1 MSAPMLSVEQAQ
13 ARMLALLT
21 PLPTEIVPVGQ
32 AVGRYLPEPLIA
44 ARTQPA
50 ADLSAMDGY
59 AVAGAGP
66 WRRIGES
73 RCGEPF
79 GGALAEG
86 ECVRISTGAILPA
99 GADRILIQEDAAVDG
114 DRVIATED
122 PLPGQHIRGKGFD
135 FRTGDAVL
143 DGGARI
149 GPAQLALVRAAGH
162 GMVQLGRLPTI
173 AIFDSG
179 DELVTDP
186 AACALHQLP
195 ASNGAMLGALA
206 ASIPCIIRQGAPL
219 PDRLDAIVAALE
231 AHRDADLLV
240 LTGGASVGDHDLA
253 RPALEAVGAEL
264 DFWKVA
270 MRPGKPLMV
279 ARRGRQLVLGLPGNP
294 VSAFVTGFLFMLPAL
309 RRLLGAAQCLPQPV
323 MLPLAQDCPPGGMRR
338 EFLRGSL
345 GPDGVVP
352 ALQRDSSALLTLA
365 RSRLLIDRPAHADA
379 SKAGT
384 SVPCYLLET
393 GGIA

>member
-1 MSAPMLSVEQAQ
+1 MLSVEEAQ
-13 ARMLALLT
+13 ARMLALLA
-21 PLPTEIVPVGQ
+21 PLPTEIVPVED
-32 AVGRYLPEPLIA
+32 AVGRYLAEPLQA
-44 ARTQPA
+44 ARTQPP

-59 AVAGAGP
+59 AVAGPGP
-66 WRRIGES
+66 WRKIGES

-79 GGALAEG
+79 GGTLSPG
-86 ECVRISTGAILPA
+86 ECVRISTGAILPD
-99 GADRILIQEDAAVDG
+99 GADRILIQEDAEVAGEQVT
-114 DRVIATED
+114 ATEE
-122 PLPGQHIRGKGFD
+122 PPIGKHIRRGGFE
-135 FRTGDAVL
+135 FAPGDAL
-143 DGGARI
+143 LAAGARI
-149 GPAQLALVRAAGH
+149 GPAQLALIRSSGHAAVAVHRAPN
-162 GMVQLGRLPTI
+162 V

-179 DELVTDP
+179 DELASDP
-186 AACALHQLP
+186 TACAVHQIP

-206 ASIPCIIRQGAPL
+206 AGLPCNVTLGEPL
-219 PDRLDAIVAALE
+219 PDQLDAIVAALE

-279 ARRGRQLVLGLPGNP
+279 ARRGKQLVLGLPGNP

-309 RRLLGAAQCLPQPV
+309 RRLLGATDCLPTPV
-323 MLPLAQDCPPGGMRR
+323 MLPLADDCPAGSARR

-345 GPDGVVP
+345 GPHGVAP

-365 RSRLLIDRPAHADA
+365 RSNVLIDRPAGCDA
-379 SKAGT
+379 TKAGT
-384 SVPCYLLET
+384 SVPCYLLENP
-393 GGIA
+393 